1 MESMLFVKELTGH
14 TGGICTH
21 RSSVFIMNADDSL
34 AHQMA
39 ADVKRNYS
47 WFVVLH
53 ETEGWTSYHTLYQ
66 CLVGWIRKPKGP

>member
-1 MESMLFVKELTGH
+1 MLFVKELTGH

-47 WFVVLH
+47 
-53 ETEGWTSYHTLYQ
+53 
-66 CLVGWIRKPKGP
+66 